1 MKKKNILLIIL
12 CALILSPLIFA
23 IGDGKSITSYE
34 QAFQIYTI
42 KAKQSNETDYVIGPK
57 ELLTV
62 KEFLDFGEIHTVE
75 VYYTSWSSHFH
86 SYPPPSEEA
95 FRYNEFET
103 KSIIKCACTMVEFSN
118 IRKAL
123 AEITL
128 VPMQIV
134 HPDYRLA
141 FVAKD
146 GNGRE
151 LTISFVHNAPVMSIN
166 GTQYRTDP
174 KLVASVIDFLPH
186 TSYDRIYKE
195 LVYSW
200 YGRGLSY
207 IQKNEQGKSN

>member
-1 MKKKNILLIIL
+1 MNKKNILLIIL
-12 CALILSPLIFA
+12 YALILSPFIFA
-23 IGDGKSITSYE
+23 IGDGKGITTYQ
-34 QAFQIYTI
+34 QAIQNSTI

-57 ELLTV
+57 ELLTG

-86 SYPPPSEEA
+86 LYPPPSEEA

-186 TSYDRIYKE
+186 NSYQEINKE
-195 LVYSW
+195 LAYLYYS
-200 YGRGLSY
+200 RMRTHN
-207 IQKNEQGKSN
+207 QKNELGKSN